1 MYYDNENQI
10 LLISE
15 HEIKEAFKSE
25 QNYLT
30 FLLRIANKTG
40 NDCLKVI
47 IEQMKR
53 EGCFNNAND

>member
-10 LLISE
+10 LLISDR
-15 HEIKEAFKSE
+15 EIKEAFKS
-25 QNYLT
+25 QHNYLT

-47 IEQMKR
+47 LEQMESEDAINR
-53 EGCFNNAND
+53 